1 MTWTTFCNIFLF
13 TSQSWDP
20 KVRRVSLNEWELNR
34 KLAHQNTSRLPN
46 NRKRPCKLWA
56 LWQRRERALILTP
69 WLKTFY
75 CALQL
80 TIELASLALK
90 KQMLWVGRG
99 LSPCQQI
106 PLTMV
111 HLEGKKKKKASALQ
125 SYTTNCARCCQCAS
139 YHWALQEQTG
149 TRDWEGRGS
158 DCVLLNSS
166 CSPRVLTKECFQSKG
181 LIRMSFNHSYI
192 VVFWRLRCFYESHVQ
207 PASLTVRETVNNAG
221 RLSCD
226 DSRKQLLLTSLQS
239 QRRTPITLDHTT
251 TSWRLLPR
259 TVLVFTSSKQ

>member
-1 MTWTTFCNIFLF
+1 MQEYSPRWHSPMTWTPFCNIFLF

-56 LWQRRERALILTP
+56 FWQRRERALILTP

-111 HLEGKKKKKASALQ
+111 HLEGKKKKRLCYSQIPQTALAAASVHLIIELCRNKQ
-125 SYTTNCARCCQCAS
+125 AR
-139 YHWALQEQTG
+139 G
-149 TRDWEGRGS
+149 TEKDVGAI
-158 DCVLLNSS
+158 VS
-166 CSPRVLTKECFQSKG
+166 CLV
-181 LIRMSFNHSYI
+181 
-192 VVFWRLRCFYESHVQ
+192 
-207 PASLTVRETVNNAG
+207 SLHDQV
-221 RLSCD
+221 
-226 DSRKQLLLTSLQS
+226 
-239 QRRTPITLDHTT
+239 
-251 TSWRLLPR
+251 
-259 TVLVFTSSKQ
+259 

>member
-90 KQMLWVGRG
+90 KTDVVSGERAVPVPAD
-99 LSPCQQI
+99 S
-106 PLTMV
+106 TDN
-111 HLEGKKKKKASALQ
+111 LEGKKKKKHLRYSQIPQTALTAASV
-125 SYTTNCARCCQCAS
+125 
-139 YHWALQEQTG
+139 H
-149 TRDWEGRGS
+149 
-158 DCVLLNSS
+158 
-166 CSPRVLTKECFQSKG
+166 
-181 LIRMSFNHSYI
+181 
-192 VVFWRLRCFYESHVQ
+192 
-207 PASLTVRETVNNAG
+207 
-221 RLSCD
+221 
-226 DSRKQLLLTSLQS
+226 
-239 QRRTPITLDHTT
+239 PITERCRNKQARGTEKDVGAIVSCRCLCM
-251 TSWRLLPR
+251 SRFKFIL
-259 TVLVFTSSKQ
+259 FTEGFD

>member
-111 HLEGKKKKKASALQ
+111 HLEGKKKKKSI
-125 SYTTNCARCCQCAS
+125 CA
-139 YHWALQEQTG
+139 
-149 TRDWEGRGS
+149 
-158 DCVLLNSS
+158 
-166 CSPRVLTKECFQSKG
+166 
-181 LIRMSFNHSYI
+181 
-192 VVFWRLRCFYESHVQ
+192 
-207 PASLTVRETVNNAG
+207 TVRYHKLRSLLPVCILSLSSAG
-221 RLSCD
+221 TNRHEGL
-226 DSRKQLLLTSLQS
+226 
-239 QRRTPITLDHTT
+239 RRT
-251 TSWRLLPR
+251 WERLC
-259 TVLVFTSSKQ
+259 LVSCLCMFILFTEGFD